1 MFLCESV
8 LLNDKFVFLLAINLI
23 LFFTKNHFVADANRN
38 FTMNISTFFS
48 RANLKINIHN
58 LSYLPR
64 WIIVLIDFSVLLM
77 SFFLTY
83 MILKGT
89 GLDYII
95 TKHKLT
101 FISLFFGINIFF
113 FWLFRTYSGIIR
125 HSSYID
131 AIKILF
137 SQTSVL
143 VFFLFFNFL
152 FELLFKEKAFLN
164 TALFINMV
172 LSFCGLFLYR
182 VVVKQTFELY
192 FIEKTDH
199 KLIKAII
206 YGTDANAISVANAL
220 KFETPS
226 RFKIVAFVDKNNQN
240 ASKRMLDLPILVQR
254 KKLPAL
260 MRSVGAEGLVI
271 ADKSLS
277 KEEQLVII
285 DQCLEFNYKVYTIPS
300 ISDWE
305 NQKEI
310 SQKVKNIQ
318 IEDLLERD
326 PIVLDSISI
335 SRQLEGK
342 TILITGAAGSIGS
355 EIVRQ
360 LLSFNPRK
368 LIILDQAE
376 TPLHHIRLEVED
388 IKSDTII
395 RTVIADIRNKA
406 ALERIFKLYK
416 PEMVYHAAAYKHV
429 PLMEENPSQAILTNV
444 EGTKNLADLSCKYSV
459 NKFVMISTDKAVN
472 PSNVMGASKRIAE
485 KYVQSLSLKCKENID
500 FYATKFITT
509 RFGNV
514 LGSNGSVVPLFTKQI
529 AEGGPVTITHPDII
543 RYFMTIPEACQLVLE
558 AGSMG
563 NGGEIYIFDMGKP
576 VKIIDLA
583 RKMIKLAGFN
593 PERDIKIK
601 IVGLRP
607 GEKLYEELLNDTS
620 KTLPTYHEKIMIAEE
635 IQAEFEDLH
644 LHIDELIGI
653 ASFFDNDDIVV
664 KMKKIVPEFIS
675 MNSTYTQLDK

>member
-1 MFLCESV
+1 L
-8 LLNDKFVFLLAINLI
+8 KVFLI
-23 LFFTKNHFVADANRN
+23 TDENRN
-38 FTMNISTFFS
+38 FIMSISTYFS
-48 RANLKINIHN
+48 RANFKMNIHN

-64 WIIVLIDFSVLLM
+64 WIIVMIDFSVLLT

-83 MILKGT
+83 LIFKGT

-95 TKHKLT
+95 TKNVGT

-113 FWLFRTYSGIIR
+113 FWIFRTYSGIIR

-131 AIKILF
+131 AVKILF

-164 TALFINMV
+164 TALFINIV

-182 VVVKQTFELY
+182 VIVKQTFELY

-285 DQCLEFNYKVYTIPS
+285 DQCIEFNYKVYAIPS
-300 ISDWE
+300 VSDWE

-335 SRQLEGK
+335 SKQLEGK

-360 LLSFNPRK
+360 VLSFNPK
-368 LIILDQAE
+368 KVIILDQAE
-376 TPLHHIRLEVED
+376 TPLHHIRLEVEG
-388 IKSDTII
+388 IKSNSII

-406 ALERIFKLYK
+406 ALEKVFKLYQ

-444 EGTKNLADLSCKYSV
+444 DGTKNLADLSCKYRV

-485 KYVQSLSLKCKENID
+485 KYVQSLHLKHKENSHLH
-500 FYATKFITT
+500 ATKFITT

-514 LGSNGSVVPLFTKQI
+514 LGSNGSVVPLFSKQI

-644 LHIDELIGI
+644 NHIEELIGI

-675 MNSTYTQLDK
+675 MNSAYTQLDK

>member
-1 MFLCESV
+1 MSKL
-8 LLNDKFVFLLAINLI
+8 KY
-23 LFFTKNHFVADANRN
+23 
-38 FTMNISTFFS
+38 FS
-48 RANLKINIHN
+48 RDSLRLSLHN

-64 WIIVLIDFSVLLM
+64 WIILSIDVLVLIMSFILTYFIFIETGLNYVVTTHVLL
-77 SFFLTY
+77 
-83 MILKGT
+83 
-89 GLDYII
+89 
-95 TKHKLT
+95 
-101 FISLFFGINIFF
+101 FIGLFFGINIFF

-131 AIKILF
+131 AVKILF
-137 SQTSVL
+137 SQMSVL

-152 FELLFKEKAFLN
+152 FELLFKQKAFLN
-164 TALFINMV
+164 TALFINIV

-192 FIEKTDH
+192 FLEKQDH
-199 KLIKAII
+199 KLIKTVI

-226 RFKIVAFVDKNNQN
+226 RFKIVAFIDKNNQN
-240 ASKRMLDLPILVQR
+240 ASKRMLDLPILILR

-260 MRSVGAEGLVI
+260 MRAVSAEGLVI

-300 ISDWE
+300 VSDWE

-335 SRQLEGK
+335 SKQIEDK

-360 LLSFNPRK
+360 VLNYNPK
-368 LIILDQAE
+368 VVIILDQAE
-376 TPLHHIRLEVED
+376 TPLHLIRLELES
-388 IKSDTII
+388 IKSNTIVHS
-395 RTVIADIRNKA
+395 VIADIRNRS
-406 ALERIFKLYK
+406 ALEKIFKQYRPQK
-416 PEMVYHAAAYKHV
+416 VYHAAAYKHV

-444 EGTKNLADLSCKYSV
+444 EGTKNLADLSCEYGV
-459 NKFVMISTDKAVN
+459 RKFVMISTDKAVN

-485 KYVQSLSLKCKENID
+485 KYVQSLHLKTQNNKGLNV
-500 FYATKFITT
+500 TKFITT

-514 LGSNGSVVPLFTKQI
+514 LGSNGSVVPLFSKQI
-529 AEGGPVTITHPDII
+529 AEGGPLTITHPDII
-543 RYFMTIPEACQLVLE
+543 RYFMTISEACQLVLE

-583 RKMIKLAGFN
+583 RKMIRLAGFN
-593 PERDIKIK
+593 PDRDIKIK
-601 IVGLRP
+601 VVGLRP

-620 KTLPTYHEKIMIAEE
+620 KTLATHHEKIMIAEE
-635 IQAEFEDLH
+635 MQVEFEDLH
-644 LHIDELIGI
+644 LDIQELIGI
-653 ASFFDNDDIVV
+653 AGFFDNDDIVA

-675 MNSTYTQLDK
+675 MNSIYTTLDK